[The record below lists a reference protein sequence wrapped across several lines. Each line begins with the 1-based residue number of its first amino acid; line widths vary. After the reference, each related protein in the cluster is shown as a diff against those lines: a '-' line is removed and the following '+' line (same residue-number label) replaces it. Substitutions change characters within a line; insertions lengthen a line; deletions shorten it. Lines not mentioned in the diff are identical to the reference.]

1 VRVHIALLAQVVPGG
16 GGGYYMH
23 DLILSFLATY
33 IIDLIYTRSGP
44 AWYMVTILYID
55 IVSNTPTITSYL
67 S

>member
-1 VRVHIALLAQVVPGG
+1 
-16 GGGYYMH
+16 MH
-23 DLILSFLATY
+23 GLIPSFLAPY
-33 IIDLIYTRSGP
+33 IIDLIYTQSGP